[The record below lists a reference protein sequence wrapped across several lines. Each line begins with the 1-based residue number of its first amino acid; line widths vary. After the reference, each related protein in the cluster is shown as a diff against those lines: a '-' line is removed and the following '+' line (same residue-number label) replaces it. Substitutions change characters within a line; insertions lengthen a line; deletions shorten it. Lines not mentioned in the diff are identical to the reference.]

1 MEGWITLNRKI
12 LDWEWYDDSKM
23 VHLFI
28 HLLLRANHEDA
39 RWHGK
44 VAERGSF
51 ITSLDKLSAETSLSV
66 KSVRTCLQKLEKTGE
81 ICMQTAN
88 KYRVITICKYDS
100 YQDDTNNKG
109 KQNGKQTANK
119 TASESQSN
127 GKQRATNNNDNNI
140 IESFTNVNNSS
151 EPENKVKPKKA
162 SKKKNDVITDENGN
176 IALFSSDEGK
186 KPKQKKKEFVAPEL
200 DEVVSYFAS
209 RAIPKETA
217 ELFFYH
223 YDGLG
228 WKTGKGVKVA
238 NWESIA
244 NRWIIEEHTSISNP
258 RKNERST
265 NYRTD
270 DELAEEARA
279 KRQQRVA
286 ELVRRSLD
294 DDSGPVT
301 SNVW

>member
-44 VAERGSF
+44 VVERGSF
-51 ITSLDKLSAETSLSV
+51 ITSLDKLSEETSLSV

-109 KQNGKQTANK
+109 KQ

-151 EPENKVKPKKA
+151 EPEKEVKPKKA

-176 IALFSSDEGK
+176 IELFSSDEGK
-186 KPKQKKKEFVAPEL
+186 KHKQKAKDYVQPTIE
-200 DEVVSYFAS
+200 EVISYFEAQGKS
-209 RAIPKETA
+209 RESA

-228 WKTGKGVKVA
+228 WRNVRGTRIVH
-238 NWESIA
+238 WDSIA
-244 NRWIIEEHTSISNP
+244 NKWMREEEQQSISNQ

-270 DELAEEARA
+270 DELATEARA
-279 KRQQRVA
+279 ERQQRVA
-286 ELVRRSLD
+286 ELVRRSLEE
-294 DDSGPVT
+294 DSGPVT
-301 SNVW
+301 SDVW